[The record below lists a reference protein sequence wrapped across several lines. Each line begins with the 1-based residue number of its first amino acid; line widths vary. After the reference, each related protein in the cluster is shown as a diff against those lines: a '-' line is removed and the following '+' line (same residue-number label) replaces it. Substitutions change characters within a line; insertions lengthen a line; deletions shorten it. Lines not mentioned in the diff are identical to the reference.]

1 MELPAAFALL
11 GSTVN
16 RSKAR
21 FWQKVAVVSRSRI
34 ASPSLVNWNRSA
46 GYRFCKTAFGFVKN
60 YNFQVNLRGII
71 DLLAN
76 HLYSSPQ
83 VFLRELLQNGVDA
96 IRARRGNEA
105 NLQGNIEIETI
116 AGNPPTLIFADNGI
130 GLTEGEIH
138 QFLATI
144 GQSSKRNDL
153 LQARNDYLGQFGIGL
168 LSCFMVSEEIAVVTR
183 SAKSPANQAIEW
195 RGRSDGTYALRVLER
210 PAKVGT
216 QIFLRAKPG
225 CEAYFEGDRLL
236 QLTQYYG
243 GLLPDPIG
251 VTADGTRQIANAT
264 PPPWRREFASAA
276 ARREALLAHGRR
288 LFGMEFFD
296 CIPLRAGMGGIEGV
310 AYILPQ
316 APSLASKPTHRVYL
330 KNMLLSERV
339 TDLLPD
345 WAFFVKCVIN
355 AEDLRPTASRE
366 AFYEDAT
373 LAAARGLLG
382 QCLRD
387 YLLDLAQRDRAHLE
401 ELIALHYLAIKG
413 LAAADDEFYELF
425 IDWLPFETSLGRM
438 TMAECRQQPQLYY
451 APTLDSFRQISQV
464 AAAQS
469 LCVINGGYTYDL
481 ALVERLPRVFP
492 DLAVQCIDAATLVQ
506 NFTDLTSEQREATAG
521 FVRLAT
527 EVLQDYQC
535 GAQIRKFA
543 PSELPALYT
552 ANDGTNL
559 QRSLQQSREIANP
572 HFATILDNLSDTLEG
587 EPHAQLCFN
596 LDNPLVA
603 KLASLPEG
611 DLPRLAIQMLYVQA
625 LLLGHHPLN
634 AREMSLL
641 NTGLLGLIEL
651 GINP

>member
-1 MELPAAFALL
+1 M
-11 GSTVN
+11 
-16 RSKAR
+16 
-21 FWQKVAVVSRSRI
+21 
-34 ASPSLVNWNRSA
+34 
-46 GYRFCKTAFGFVKN
+46 
-60 YNFQVNLRGII
+60 LR
-71 DLLAN
+71 
-76 HLYSSPQ
+76 
-83 VFLRELLQNGVDA
+83 
-96 IRARRGNEA
+96 
-105 NLQGNIEIETI
+105 
-116 AGNPPTLIFADNGI
+116 
-130 GLTEGEIH
+130 
-138 QFLATI
+138 FLATI
-144 GQSSKRNDL
+144 GQSSKRDDL
-153 LQARNDYLGQFGIGL
+153 LQSRNDYLGQFGIGL

-183 SAKSPANQAIEW
+183 SAKSPATQAIEW
-195 RGRSDGTYALRVLER
+195 RGRSDGTYALRILER

-216 QIFLRAKPG
+216 QIFLRAKSG
-225 CEAYFEGDRLL
+225 CETYFEGDRLL
-236 QLTQYYG
+236 QLARYYG

-251 VTADGTRQIANAT
+251 VTANGTRQIANAT
-264 PPPWRREFASAA
+264 PPPWRQEFDSATE
-276 ARREALLAHGRR
+276 RRAALLAHGHQ

-296 CIPLRAGMGGIEGV
+296 CIPLQAGMGGIEGV

-330 KNMLLSERV
+330 KNMLLSEQV

-387 YLLDLAQRDRAHLE
+387 YLLELAQRDRPRLE

-438 TMAECRQQPQLYY
+438 TMAECRQQSQLYY

-469 LCVINGGYTYDL
+469 LCAINGGYTYDL
-481 ALVERLPRVFP
+481 ALLERLPRIFP
-492 DLAVQCIDAATLVQ
+492 DLVVQCIDAATLVQ
-506 NFTDLTSEQREATAG
+506 NFTELTREQSEATAE
-521 FVRLAT
+521 FLRLADT
-527 EVLQDYQC
+527 VLQLHQC
-535 GAQIRKFA
+535 VAQIRKFA
-543 PSELPALYT
+543 PPELPALYT

-559 QRSLQQSREIANP
+559 QRSLQQSREISNP
-572 HFATILDNLSDTLEG
+572 HFAAILDNLSDTLDG
-587 EPHAQLCFN
+587 EPYAQLCFN
-596 LDNPLVA
+596 LNNPLIA
-603 KLASLPEG
+603 KLVALPEG
-611 DLPRLAIQMLYVQA
+611 HLQQLAIQMLYVQA

-634 AREMSLL
+634 AQEMRLL

-651 GINP
+651 GIDP